1 MKRKAARGRVKRG
14 GRTPARRRPGNL
26 VAEIVDQIT
35 EKQDRATR
43 GSSVPA
49 ASGTAEPAGGADAA
63 SPYRFVMKCGG

>member
-1 MKRKAARGRVKRG
+1 MKRKAARGRAKRG
-14 GRTPARRRPGNL
+14 ARATARRRPGNL

-43 GSSVPA
+43 GSGA
-49 ASGTAEPAGGADAA
+49 AEPATAGDTG

>member
-14 GRTPARRRPGNL
+14 ARAPARRRPANL
-26 VAEIVDQIT
+26 VAEIVDLIT

-43 GSSVPA
+43 GSGAPA
-49 ASGTAEPAGGADAA
+49 VSGAADPATAGDAG